1 MMTLLWM
8 ILGLIALV
16 IVVLALLYLKLLM
29 ATAQRNRQ
37 LASLTEPIFKAIAED
52 SPEVPILIERCASN
66 PVTRNYLYD
75 RLLEAGQSK
84 LFPWQYRTP
93 EKVAESDMVT
103 WLMHPNE
110 LAAAPDAIELMH
122 TLPVPHEGNY
132 YLFRFRTEPPHWAA
146 DRSWMAG
153 VSGPYSETDGQA
165 LPLSNTFSELK
176 PFDELTPEQHLEY
189 LLTAIQSRA
198 VARG

>member
-8 ILGLIALV
+8 VLSLVALV
-16 IVVLALLYLKLLM
+16 IVTLALFYLKLLM
-29 ATAQRNRQ
+29 GTAKHHRQ
-37 LASLTEPIFKAIAED
+37 LASLTEPVFKAIAEN
-52 SPEVPILIERCASN
+52 SPEVPALIEQCARN
-66 PVTRNYLYD
+66 PITRNYLYAQ
-75 RLLEAGQSK
+75 LLEAGQCK
-84 LFPWQYRTP
+84 LFPWQYHTL

-122 TLPVPHEGNY
+122 TLPVQGEGQY

-146 DRSWMAG
+146 ERGWMAG
-153 VSGPYSETDGQA
+153 MSGPYSETDGQA
-165 LPLSNTFSELK
+165 LARSNTFSELK
-176 PFDELTPEQHLEY
+176 PFDELTPEEHLEH
-189 LLTAIQSRA
+189 LLGSIQSHA